1 MVELAPTTSRRAL
14 LGALTKAP
22 AAAVFV
28 PHILSQSEAM
38 LSTLCDSYGDE
49 PVKLARSKAG
59 RSLSRERYQRAE
71 EFFPREGPITPA
83 GWSDFLYTAGI
94 SVQLGLSAHLLD
106 VGFPDVWCARY
117 IGLRIAKSLAY
128 ANATGF
134 NHECPHM
141 ARLALVLTP
150 YWKWNRPRQF
160 GEAQPDDGGFA
171 PDEVRMLLRALL
183 DHAQRVTGHK
193 SPRSPNRRQVD
204 SGRSA

>member
-14 LGALTKAP
+14 LGALAKAP
-22 AAAVFV
+22 VAVVLV
-28 PHILSQSEAM
+28 PRIPSPSERM
-38 LSTLCDSYGDE
+38 LSALSDDYGDD
-49 PVKLARSKAG
+49 PVKLVRSKAG
-59 RSLSRERYQRAE
+59 RSLSRERYRRAE
-71 EFFPREGPITPA
+71 EFFPREGPIAPA
-83 GWSDFLYTAGI
+83 GWSDFLYTVGI

-106 VGFPDVWCARY
+106 VGFPDAWCARH

-150 YWKWNRPRQF
+150 YWKWNRPRLF

-171 PDEVRMLLRALL
+171 PDEVRVLLRALL
-183 DHAQRVTGHK
+183 DHVQRVTGHK
-193 SPRSPNRRQVD
+193 SSRSPNRRPVN
-204 SGRSA
+204 SGLSA